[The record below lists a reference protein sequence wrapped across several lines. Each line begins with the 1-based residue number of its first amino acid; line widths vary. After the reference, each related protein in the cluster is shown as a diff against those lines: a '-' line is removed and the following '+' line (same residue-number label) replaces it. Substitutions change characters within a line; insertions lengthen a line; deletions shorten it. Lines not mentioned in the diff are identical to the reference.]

1 MLSAMLNWNR
11 YVLFINFSKFS
22 CQLSQKVITENTKW
36 QTTSI
41 FILNILQKMSK
52 FQQYKGKDKSLQIFV
67 DLISRNNNYI
77 KDIEGTTKS

>member
-1 MLSAMLNWNR
+1 MLGAMINWNR
-11 YVLFINFSKFS
+11 YVLFINFSEFS

-41 FILNILQKMSK
+41 VILNILQKMSK

-67 DLISRNNNYI
+67 DLISKNNNYI